1 MDCCRN
7 SVVLLAISFVLIGTG
22 TVARAQAP
30 THKKLIVGTKQ
41 EPPFAIK
48 QADGTWAGISVE
60 LWRGIAADLNVTYEW
75 RELSLQEL
83 LNGVRDG
90 SLDLAVATLTVTAER
105 EKYIDFTHPFY
116 STGLSIAVNSR
127 TEGFLRFV
135 RPFLSWRFLHMFA
148 FLAVVL
154 FVVAVLVWL
163 FERKRNPEQFDKDAI
178 KGIGEGFWWAVVT
191 MTSVGYGD
199 RVPTT
204 IGGRVLAITWMFAG
218 IIMISLFIA
227 AITTTLTVSHLRS
240 EVLGGPDDLARL
252 RVATVPGSTS
262 EAYLRRN
269 NISYRNYPA
278 LLEALRAVANG
289 EIDAVVYDAPLLRYL
304 AKTQLQG
311 RVDVLPFTFDRQDY
325 AIALPFG
332 SPLRQPMNRLIL
344 QKVHEPAWQSIL
356 DRYLGK
362 DRF

>member
-7 SVVLLAISFVLIGTG
+7 SVVLLAISLVLIGTG
-22 TVARAQAP
+22 AVTRAQAP

-41 EPPFAIK
+41 APPFAIK
-48 QADGTWAGISVE
+48 RADGTWDGIGIE
-60 LWRGIAADLNVTYEW
+60 LWREIAADLGVTYEW
-75 RELSLQEL
+75 RELDVQGL

-90 SLDLAVATLTVTAER
+90 SLDLAVAALTVTAER

-127 TEGFLRFV
+127 REGLLSYV
-135 RPFLSWRFLHMFA
+135 RPFLSWWFLHMFA

-154 FVVAVLVWL
+154 CVVGVLVWL
-163 FERKRNPEQFDKDAI
+163 FERKRNPEQFDTEAT

-199 RVPTT
+199 RVPAT
-204 IGGRVLAITWMFAG
+204 IGGRVLAIIWMFAS
-218 IIMISLFIA
+218 IVMISLFIA
-227 AITTTLTVSHLRS
+227 AITTTLTVSHLRAK
-240 EVLGGPDDLARL
+240 VLRGPEDLARL

-262 EAYLRRN
+262 EAYLRHN
-269 NISYRNYPA
+269 NIAYRNYPT
-278 LLEALRAVANG
+278 LLVALRAVANG
-289 EIDAVVYDAPLLRYL
+289 ETEAVVYDAPLLRYL

-311 RVDVLPFTFDRQDY
+311 SVEVLPFTFDRQDY

-332 SPLRQPMNRLIL
+332 SPLRHPINRLIL
-344 QKVHEPAWQSIL
+344 EKVHEPEWQSML
-356 DRYLGK
+356 DRYLGQH
-362 DRF
+362 RF